1 MGPDMDFGKIVGLFD
16 REFFVG
22 YLNPVLLFGF
32 QLFVIGQ
39 LFQTD
44 LLFGLVASLSELVTV
59 VAVALVAVSLAVTL
73 MIAGPLSLLL
83 VQGYVLDEVTDG
95 MALTT
100 RHRDRYRFRL
110 KPTVE
115 FQERIDEARGAGK
128 EVPKPPN
135 PALHRERMRD
145 AVENYPENP
154 DNFLPFMLGNVLR
167 AGEVHPR
174 VVYGLDAVGSWERLQ
189 PLLPEAMSAIVA
201 GSRSQL
207 MFFVNLF
214 LLSLVSFAALVWLCL
229 RAGDLET
236 GFVAIALALFGLWAI
251 LRLTRLAGRSHMRS
265 VAACYDLYRSKL
277 ADQLGL
283 AMPLNAS
290 EERQMWID
298 VTRVFQYRSAKAWER
313 LDAYRKSP
321 EPEEPDNQ
329 DKPKS

>member
-1 MGPDMDFGKIVGLFD
+1 
-16 REFFVG
+16 
-22 YLNPVLLFGF
+22 
-32 QLFVIGQ
+32 
-39 LFQTD
+39 
-44 LLFGLVASLSELVTV
+44 
-59 VAVALVAVSLAVTL
+59 
-73 MIAGPLSLLL
+73 
-83 VQGYVLDEVTDG
+83 VTDG
-95 MALTT
+95 MALIA
-100 RHRDRYRFRL
+100 RHRDHYRLRL
-110 KPTVE
+110 TPAVE
-115 FQERIDEARGAGK
+115 FQERIDKARATGKKEPAPADPAGHQ
-128 EVPKPPN
+128 
-135 PALHRERMRD
+135 ARMRE
-145 AVENYPENP
+145 AVENYPDNP
-154 DNFLPFMLGNVLR
+154 GNFLPFMLGNVLR

-214 LLSLVSFAALVWLCL
+214 LLSLVSFVALVWLCL
-229 RAGDLET
+229 RAGDLES

-321 EPEEPDNQ
+321 EPDNQ
-329 DKPKS
+329 DKPKP